1 MYNNQKRTGAILNY
15 VNIIL
20 SSLTAILFTPI
31 ILKYMGKQEYGLY
44 SIVASIVAYF
54 SVLDF
59 GFGNA
64 MVRYASRAKAL
75 EDESESKNINSIFFV
90 LYIIMGIIA
99 AIIGI
104 IIYKKFDMIFTNSLS
119 LEEIIKARKI
129 MLVLVLNIVLT
140 FPLSVFSSYVM
151 ASEKFIFPRVICAI
165 RLIIYPL
172 IMYPLLVFGYKAFAM
187 VLVLTSLNIFSL
199 LLNVYYC
206 FAKLKMKMTLKIKKI
221 NFSLTKEIFSYSFFV
236 FLNLIVDS
244 VFNNTDQVILGIV
257 CGTSVVAIYA
267 VANQIKILYS
277 NMSTAISGVFLPS
290 LSKIIALGNK
300 NNEASNIFIK
310 VSKLQMYL
318 LLLILSGLYIFG
330 TNFIQLWV
338 GAEFKDSY
346 AIVLW
351 LIGINIIPLSQ
362 NIGISVLQAMNKHRF
377 RAAVYII
384 IAIINV
390 VISIPLAKMYGGRG
404 AAIGSAIA
412 TLLGQVIVMNIYY
425 YRVAKLDIPKY
436 WHNLMKI
443 SIPVIIT
450 AALIKKLLSLYS
462 FSWMTLMLAVLIY
475 SIIYV
480 VYIWVVHTDMYE
492 RGLVI
497 DIINKV
503 KFKGRKNI

>member
-1 MYNNQKRTGAILNY
+1 MNNQKRTGAILNY

-20 SSLTAILFTPI
+20 STVTALLFTPI

-75 EDESESKNINSIFFV
+75 KNDSESKNINSIFFV
-90 LYIIMGIIA
+90 LYLVMGVIT

-104 IIYKKFDMIFTNSLS
+104 IIYRKFDTIFASSLS
-119 LEEIIKARKI
+119 LEEIIKARRI
-129 MLVLVLNIVLT
+129 MVVLVINIILT
-140 FPLSVFSSYVM
+140 FPLSVFSSYVT
-151 ASEKFIFPRVICAI
+151 ASEKFIFPRVVNAI

-172 IMYPLLVFGYKAFAM
+172 IMYPLLISGYKSLAM
-187 VLVLTSLNIFSL
+187 VIVLTALNIFSL
-199 LLNVYYC
+199 LLDVYYC
-206 FAKLKMKMTLKIKKI
+206 FVKLKMKMTLNIKKI
-221 NFSLTKEIFSYSFFV
+221 DFGATKEIFSYSFFV

-244 VFNNTDQVILGIV
+244 VFNNTDQVILGIF

-267 VANQIKILYS
+267 VANQIKIVYNNL
-277 NMSTAISGVFLPS
+277 STAISGVFLPS

-300 NNEASNIFIK
+300 NNETSKIFIK
-310 VSKLQMYL
+310 VSRLQIYL
-318 LLLILSGLYIFG
+318 LLLILSGFYIFG
-330 TNFIQLWV
+330 MNFLNLWV
-338 GAEFKDSY
+338 GDGYTDSY
-346 AIVLW
+346 YIVLW
-351 LIGINIIPLSQ
+351 LISFSIVPLSQ

-377 RAAVYII
+377 RSVVYII
-384 IAIINV
+384 IAIVNV
-390 VISIPLAKMYGGRG
+390 IISIPLAKIYSGIG